1 MDTDPVVHRL
11 NKRPGKGATTALLAL
26 LLLAVG
32 VPTAVHRTSGSP
44 GADPDPDPG
53 CRTVA
58 FMSMTGVEPAC
69 R

>member
-1 MDTDPVVHRL
+1 MRNGPAVHRL

-26 LLLAVG
+26 LLAVG
-32 VPTAVHRTSGSP
+32 VPAAVNRATGRPH
-44 GADPDPDPG
+44 ADPG

-58 FMSMTGVEPAC
+58 FMSMTGVAPAC